1 MDLGK
6 SQGVSFGRTDE
17 TAKETEQKFSEMM
30 NVYLGKNP
38 DSSEALEFLSLAEA
52 AGITHYEVLIAM
64 VGEIKNSKFAS
75 EVKTILAEKQSHQ
88 QSYIELAKQISID
101 SR

>member
-1 MDLGK
+1 M
-6 SQGVSFGRTDE
+6 VS
-17 TAKETEQKFSEMM
+17 
-30 NVYLGKNP
+30 
-38 DSSEALEFLSLAEA
+38 
-52 AGITHYEVLIAM
+52 
-64 VGEIKNSKFAS
+64 EIKNSKFAT